1 MPLRKRTPIERI
13 FSEVFNRE
21 MTSSEREVLLVK
33 PIQTRNS
40 NGNTSKRLITRA
52 ETSIVAMNDEK
63 TLPVSSSQVSRAVMA
78 LREMLLRGEFQPGE
92 RIAEIP
98 LSSRLG
104 VSRTPL
110 RLAFEKLANEGL
122 IKEHPYSGFAASEFS
137 VDDIWEAIET
147 RSILEGAAARLA
159 AKRLK
164 NPAHLEPLRK
174 INRTVENILK
184 LDIEIFTDRYL
195 DLNKAFHSAIVDLA
209 NNQVLRRAIERIWM
223 LPFASPSSLILLYK
237 TVPASK
243 AMIPIAQEHHRAIIE
258 AIEHGDGERAYT
270 LAHEHAHMTRLNL
283 VLAMGNSEILHNIPG
298 GSLLRIRKAG
308 NP

>member
-21 MTSSEREVLLVK
+21 MSSSEREVLLVK
-33 PIQTRNS
+33 PIETRNS
-40 NGNTSKRLITRA
+40 NGITPKRLITRA
-52 ETSIVAMNDEK
+52 ETSIVAMNNEK
-63 TLPVSSSQVSRAVMA
+63 TLPVSSSQISRAVMG

-137 VDDIWEAIET
+137 IDDIWEAIET

-164 NPAHLEPLRK
+164 NPAHLEQ
-174 INRTVENILK
+174 
-184 LDIEIFTDRYL
+184 
-195 DLNKAFHSAIVDLA
+195 SAGSARHLE
-209 NNQVLRRAIERIWM
+209 Q
-223 LPFASPSSLILLYK
+223 
-237 TVPASK
+237 
-243 AMIPIAQEHHRAIIE
+243 Q
-258 AIEHGDGERAYT
+258 GDGAARAARKVRGSRIPHRRGSRGDRETGSERGRGRSGRPR
-270 LAHEHAHMTRLNL
+270 ED
-283 VLAMGNSEILHNIPG
+283 
-298 GSLLRIRKAG
+298 G